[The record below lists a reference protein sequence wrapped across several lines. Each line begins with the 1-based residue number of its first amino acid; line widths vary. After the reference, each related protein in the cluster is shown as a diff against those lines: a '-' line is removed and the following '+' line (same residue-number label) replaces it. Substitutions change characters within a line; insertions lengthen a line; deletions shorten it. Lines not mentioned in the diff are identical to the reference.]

1 MEFRRESFQM
11 DHPAARGQESRA
23 MEGEEKWASA
33 AFVPRA
39 KLRRACPSEARVSL
53 PEGLEKPAKKSIL
66 TGNPAGYNTTASAF
80 PGIPA
85 PPSLPKNK
93 SRTPHLRR
101 I

>member
-53 PEGLEKPAKKSIL
+53 PEGLFFHRAHFSYERKDK
-66 TGNPAGYNTTASAF
+66 
-80 PGIPA
+80 A
-85 PPSLPKNK
+85 PFRPYFGCRYTL
-93 SRTPHLRR
+93 L
-101 I
+101 